1 MRILLKGKIEPLPT
15 SSHGDMAWFMDTYI
29 EMVNMLLKFLYF
41 LQTGNC
47 KGYLE
52 VLFEFLPYCFRL
64 SCHNYARNLS
74 YYYVHMRASKEKIA
88 AAYKYLEKGGF
99 SGSLTGRPHSRISF
113 DQVIEMT
120 FNKSCKDVGGLSGNT
135 EYPGG
140 LKVTII
146 LLLYANTKTR
156 K

>member
-29 EMVNMLLKFLYF
+29 EMVNMLLKFLHF

-64 SCHNYARNLS
+64 NCHNYARNLS
-74 YYYVHMRASKEKIA
+74 YYYVHMRASKEKNA
-88 AAYKYLEKGGF
+88 ATYKYLEKGGF
-99 SGSLTGRPHSRISF
+99 SGSLTGRPHSRIPF

-120 FNKSCKDVGGLSGNT
+120 FNKSCKDVDGLSGNT

-140 LKVTII
+140 LKFAII